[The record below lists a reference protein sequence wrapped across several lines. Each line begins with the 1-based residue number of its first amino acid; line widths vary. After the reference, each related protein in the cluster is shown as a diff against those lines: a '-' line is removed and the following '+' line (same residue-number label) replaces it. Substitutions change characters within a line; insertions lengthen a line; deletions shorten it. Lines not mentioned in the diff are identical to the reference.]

1 MKGGFLIQQ
10 GFCAIPRTEK
20 DQTDMVALLRAT
32 AAERRLLPEGRLA
45 GPMPWVIGIMMF
57 LTILATASGLA
68 IGRASSALSSD
79 IASKLTIQLPEAN
92 IARRN
97 GQARAIVA
105 ELGGLGSVKASR
117 KLADAELARLLA
129 PWLGSVAGDEELPL
143 PALID
148 VELARNSPRDVA
160 QVKAAILAIAPN
172 ARVDANAS
180 WLAPL
185 SGLMSSLQ
193 WLAFGLV
200 ILMASAT
207 AAVVV
212 LAVRAALNTYGETIA
227 IMHLLG
233 ANDDQIARLFERRI
247 SLDALLG
254 GIGGLALAIIT
265 LILVGGRIGD
275 IGSDLLGSARL
286 GWTGWLLIFAL
297 PFIGTLLAAL
307 VARYTVKASLG
318 RTL

>member
-1 MKGGFLIQQ
+1 M
-10 GFCAIPRTEK
+10 
-20 DQTDMVALLRAT
+20 MALFKAS

-68 IGRASSALSSD
+68 IGRASSALSGD
-79 IASKLTIQLPEAN
+79 IARKLTIQLPEAN
-92 IARRN
+92 TSRRN
-97 GQARAIVA
+97 GQARAIAA
-105 ELGGLGSVKASR
+105 ELAALGSVKSSR
-117 KLADAELARLLA
+117 KLDDMELKGLLA
-129 PWLGSVAGDEELPL
+129 PWLGNVAGDEDLPL
-143 PALID
+143 PSLID
-148 VELARNSPRDVA
+148 VELVRNSQADVA
-160 QVKAAILAIAPN
+160 AIKAAVISIAPT

-185 SGLMSSLQ
+185 SGLMTSLK
-193 WLAFGLV
+193 WLAIALV
-200 ILMASAT
+200 LLMTSAT

-233 ANDDQIARLFERRI
+233 ANDVQIARLFERRI

-254 GIGGLALAIIT
+254 GVGGLALALTT
-265 LILVGGRIGD
+265 LTLVGSRIGD
-275 IGSDLLGSARL
+275 VGSDLLGSAQID
-286 GWTGWLLIFAL
+286 WTGWLLIFAL

>member
-1 MKGGFLIQQ
+1 MI
-10 GFCAIPRTEK
+10 
-20 DQTDMVALLRAT
+20 ALLKAT
-32 AAERRLLPEGRLA
+32 PAERRLLPEGRLA
-45 GPMPWVIGIMMF
+45 GPMPWVIGIMML
-57 LTILATASGLA
+57 LTILATASGLS

-79 IASKLTIQLPEAN
+79 IASKLTIQIPEAN
-92 IARRN
+92 TARRN

-105 ELGGLGSVKASR
+105 ELAGLGSVKASR
-117 KLADAELARLLA
+117 KLDDAELASLLS
-129 PWLGSVAGDEELPL
+129 PWLGTIEGDETLPL

-148 VELARNSPRDVA
+148 VELARNSPRDIA
-160 QVKAAILAIAPN
+160 EVKAAVLAIAPT
-172 ARVDANAS
+172 ARVDANAG

-185 SGLMSSLQ
+185 SGLMASLQ
-193 WLAFGLV
+193 WLALGLV
-200 ILMASAT
+200 ALMASAT

-254 GIGGLALAIIT
+254 GIGGLALAIVA
-265 LILVGGRIGD
+265 LVLVGNRIGNV
-275 IGSDLLGSARL
+275 GSDLLGSAQL
-286 GWTGWLLIFAL
+286 GWTGWFLIFAL

>member
-1 MKGGFLIQQ
+1 
-10 GFCAIPRTEK
+10 
-20 DQTDMVALLRAT
+20 MVALLKAT

-45 GPMPWVIGIMMF
+45 GPMPWVIGIMMY
-57 LTILATASGLA
+57 LTILSTAAGLS

-79 IASKLTIQLPEAN
+79 IASRLTVQLPEADT
-92 IARRN
+92 ARRN

-105 ELGGLGSVKASR
+105 ELAGLGSVKTSR
-117 KLADAELARLLA
+117 KLEDAELAKLLA
-129 PWLGSVAGDEELPL
+129 PWLGTIAGDDELPL

-148 VELARNSPRDVA
+148 VELAHSGPRDIA
-160 QVKAAILAIAPN
+160 QVKAAVLAIAPT

-193 WLAFGLV
+193 WLALGLV
-200 ILMASAT
+200 ALMASAT

-227 IMHLLG
+227 TMHLLG
-233 ANDDQIARLFERRI
+233 ASDDQVARLFERRI

-265 LILVGGRIGD
+265 LILVGGRIGEV
-275 IGSDLLGSARL
+275 GSDLLGSARL
-286 GWTGWLLIFAL
+286 GWSGWLLIIAL
-297 PFIGTLLAAL
+297 PFIGTLIAAL
-307 VARYTVKASLG
+307 VARYTVKSSLG

>member
-1 MKGGFLIQQ
+1 
-10 GFCAIPRTEK
+10 
-20 DQTDMVALLRAT
+20 MVALLKAT

-57 LTILATASGLA
+57 LTILATAAGLS

-79 IASKLTIQLPEAN
+79 IASRLTVQLPEAN
-92 IARRN
+92 TARRN

-105 ELGGLGSVKASR
+105 ELAGLGSVKSSR
-117 KLADAELARLLA
+117 KLDDVELAKLLA
-129 PWLGSVAGDEELPL
+129 PWLGTIAGDDELPL

-148 VELARNSPRDVA
+148 VELARSGPRDIA
-160 QVKAAILAIAPN
+160 QVKAAVLAIAPT

-193 WLAFGLV
+193 WLALGLV
-200 ILMASAT
+200 ALMASAT

-233 ANDDQIARLFERRI
+233 ANDDQVARLFERRI

-265 LILVGGRIGD
+265 LVLVGGRIGEV
-275 IGSDLLGSARL
+275 GSDLLGSARL
-286 GWTGWLLIFAL
+286 GWSGWLLIMAL
-297 PFIGTLLAAL
+297 PFIGTLIAAL

>member
-1 MKGGFLIQQ
+1 MI
-10 GFCAIPRTEK
+10 
-20 DQTDMVALLRAT
+20 ALFKAS

-68 IGRASSALSSD
+68 IGRASSALSAD
-79 IASKLTIQLPEAN
+79 IARKLTVQLPEADTS
-92 IARRN
+92 RRN
-97 GQARAIVA
+97 GQARAIIA
-105 ELGGLGSVKASR
+105 ELAALESVKASR
-117 KLADAELARLLA
+117 KLDDAELKGLLA
-129 PWLGSVAGDEELPL
+129 PWLGNVAGDEDLPL

-148 VELARNSPRDVA
+148 VELARSSPADVA
-160 QVKAAILAIAPN
+160 AIKAAVLSIAPT

-185 SGLMSSLQ
+185 SGLMTSLQ
-193 WLAFGLV
+193 WLATGLV
-200 ILMASAT
+200 LLMASAT

-233 ANDDQIARLFERRI
+233 ANDVQIARLFERRI

-254 GIGGLALAIIT
+254 GIGGLALALTT
-265 LILVGGRIGD
+265 LILVGSRIGAV
-275 IGSDLLGSARL
+275 GSDLLGSAQISW
-286 GWTGWLLIFAL
+286 GGWLLIFAL
-297 PFIGTLLAAL
+297 PVIGTLLAAL